1 MYQIGEASM
10 QTGLST
16 KTIRY
21 YEHIGLIPPPERSS
35 NGYRIFAEEDL
46 ERLRFIRSARAL
58 NFPLKDIDEILAFR
72 DQGEPPC
79 RYVMALM
86 QKQIEE
92 ISERIRELEGL
103 SEELRRLYEN
113 GQSLP
118 EDVQMK
124 TCICHAIQIDK

>member
-1 MYQIGEASM
+1 MYQIGEGSI

-21 YEHIGLIPPPERSS
+21 YEEIGLIPPAERSS
-35 NGYRIFAEEDL
+35 NGYRIFSEEDL
-46 ERLRFIRSARAL
+46 DRLRFIRSARAL
-58 NFPLKDIDEILAFR
+58 NFPLEDIDEILAFR
-72 DQGEPPC
+72 NQVEPPC

-92 ISERIRELEGL
+92 ISERIHELKAL
-103 SEELRRLYEN
+103 REELRRLYEN

-124 TCICHAIQIDK
+124 TCICHAIQVDA

>member
-1 MYQIGEASM
+1 MYQIGEASI

-21 YEHIGLIPPPERSS
+21 CEEIGLIPPAERSS
-35 NGYRIFAEEDL
+35 NGYRIFSEEDL
-46 ERLRFIRSARAL
+46 DRLRFIRSARAL
-58 NFPLKDIDEILAFR
+58 NFPLEDIDEILAFR

-92 ISERIRELEGL
+92 ISERIRELEAL
-103 SEELRRLYEN
+103 REELRRLYEN

-124 TCICHAIQIDK
+124 TCICHAIQVDA

>member
-1 MYQIGEASM
+1 MYQIGEGSI

-21 YEHIGLIPPPERSS
+21 YEEIGLIPPAERSS
-35 NGYRIFAEEDL
+35 NGYRIFSEEDL
-46 ERLRFIRSARAL
+46 DRLRFIRSARAL
-58 NFPLKDIDEILAFR
+58 NFPLEDIDEILAFR

-92 ISERIRELEGL
+92 ISERIRELKAL
-103 SEELRRLYEN
+103 REELRRLYEN
-113 GQSLP
+113 GQSLS

-124 TCICHAIQIDK
+124 TCICHAIQVDA